1 MNSSKGTTFLYSLG
15 TSNISKIADKVFKML
30 DDVVEFV
37 GEENVVQVITNNA
50 AAFNAI
56 GDLLMTK
63 KRSSCIVPNVLPV
76 ALI

>member
-63 KRSSCIVPNVLPV
+63 KGVVVLYPMCCP
-76 ALI
+76 LH

>member
-1 MNSSKGTTFLYSLG
+1 
-15 TSNISKIADKVFKML
+15 ML

-63 KRSSCIVPNVLPV
+63 KRSSCIVPNLLPI